1 MSPLANLKQAIRN
14 LHGCGSTWVESV
26 AVKETFQGR
35 TVWEGTVQVFGLHGH
50 PTATRCYAW
59 SHETDAGKERY
70 VAVLHEGPVDAPAK
84 AVRAAIVREAQNDS

>member
-35 TVWEGTVQVFGLHGH
+35 TVWEGTV
-50 PTATRCYAW
+50 
-59 SHETDAGKERY
+59 
-70 VAVLHEGPVDAPAK
+70 
-84 AVRAAIVREAQNDS
+84 